1 MRTINRTRKPV
12 LHKAPWM
19 TVLILAGLGIALTG
33 CAPQQ
38 PVNRPCGVIVDSL
51 LSVNATSRDGTR
63 RLADHYARGK
73 AVVVLDADLQDPPE
87 VILEMVAK
95 WREGFDVVLQRTAA
109 GAALPGKSLVVMDP
123 EEAGW
128 ESTRFS
134 ATRAAA
140 VTCAIM
146 SPDSSPGWLARN
158 GGNSSLRAGL
168 TNRSMRRSEMPA
180 RAVSATAR

>member
-73 AVVVLDADLQDPPE
+73 A
-87 VILEMVAK
+87 
-95 WREGFDVVLQRTAA
+95 A
-109 GAALPGKSLVVMDP
+109 GCWSGD
-123 EEAGW
+123 
-128 ESTRFS
+128 T
-134 ATRAAA
+134 
-140 VTCAIM
+140 
-146 SPDSSPGWLARN
+146 
-158 GGNSSLRAGL
+158 NSSGL
-168 TNRSMRRSEMPA
+168 
-180 RAVSATAR
+180 AVSVTK